1 MKNLLLVAA
10 IFVSGFAAAQS
21 NSEDVDFVQSIY
33 GKEKKMIMAEFV
45 QVDDS
50 SKDAFWSLYDEYEVK
65 RKELGKKRIALLEK
79 YANGYMDLDDA
90 STSEIIKET
99 IAQGAQTDKL
109 IATYYKKLN
118 KAAGTKP
125 AAQFYQLEI
134 FLLSEVR
141 SAILESIPFIGEL
154 D

>member
-1 MKNLLLVAA
+1 MKNLLIVAA
-10 IFVSGFAAAQS
+10 VFVSGFAVAQS
-21 NSEDVDFVQSIY
+21 NTEDVDFVQSIY

-45 QVDDS
+45 QVDDAN
-50 SKDAFWSLYDEYEVK
+50 KDAFWALYDEYEVK
-65 RKELGKKRIALLEK
+65 RKAFGKQRIALLEE
-79 YANGYMDLDDA
+79 YADGYLNMDDA
-90 STSEIIKET
+90 STSKIINET
-99 IAQGAQTDKL
+99 IALGAQTDKL
-109 IATYYKKLN
+109 IATYFKKIN

-141 SAILESIPFIGEL
+141 AAILESIPFIGEL